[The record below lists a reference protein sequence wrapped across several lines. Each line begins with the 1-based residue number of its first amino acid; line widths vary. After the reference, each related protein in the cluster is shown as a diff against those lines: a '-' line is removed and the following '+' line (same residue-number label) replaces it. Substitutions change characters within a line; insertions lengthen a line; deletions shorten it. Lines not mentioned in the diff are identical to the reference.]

1 MKQLFE
7 HGSQYENYLVGSMAD
22 YVRANWRQ
30 LFKAALL
37 IVAALVGL
45 AWVGALLS
53 NAPAVVMMIVV
64 FALLTTLPVVI
75 SYVAVRAGIVVL
87 RRLEGKTD

>member
-7 HGSQYENYLVGSMAD
+7 QGSQYENYLVGSMAD

-37 IVAALVGL
+37 IVAALLGL
-45 AWVGALLS
+45 VWVGTLLS
-53 NAPAVVMMIVV
+53 YAPTVVMMIMV

-75 SYVAVRAGIVVL
+75 SYIAVQAVTVVL
-87 RRLEGKTD
+87 RRQQ